1 MEDIDP
7 FHPEPGLSAVWAAYY
22 EQVVKPIV
30 FDPANRHRLDQWVTV
45 AGLPFDAADYLATV
59 AVSVQD
65 VLRYAVVNLNDG
77 AATLG
82 GFPFDNRFRLY
93 LGSDND
99 FMLNALVPRVAA
111 DPVAVAAMNTAY
123 ATTGVLKRPLV
134 TLHTLRDQQVPFFHE
149 VLYAF
154 KTLASGSF
162 FTRHFNIAVDRF
174 EHCNFTADEALV
186 SFAIML
192 FYDGVLQEV
201 SGTASMPV
209 AQQAAFERQARA
221 AGLPVKRG
229 GSTLSFKLKTP
240 R

>member
-1 MEDIDP
+1 
-7 FHPEPGLSAVWAAYY
+7 
-22 EQVVKPIV
+22 
-30 FDPANRHRLDQWVTV
+30 
-45 AGLPFDAADYLATV
+45 
-59 AVSVQD
+59 
-65 VLRYAVVNLNDG
+65 
-77 AATLG
+77 
-82 GFPFDNRFRLY
+82 
-93 LGSDND
+93 
-99 FMLNALVPRVAA
+99 
-111 DPVAVAAMNTAY
+111 
-123 ATTGVLKRPLV
+123 V

-162 FTRHFNIAVDRF
+162 FTRHFNVAVDRF

-201 SGTASMPV
+201 SGTASMLTS

-229 GSTLSFKLKTP
+229 GSAVTFKLKTP
-240 R
+240 H